1 MIFKECFDIS
11 WPLRMGMIAYPGD
24 TAYRLQEDLSLG
36 RGDSCNLSSFTM
48 CQHTGTHLDA
58 PNHFINGGA
67 SVDRIALGRCL
78 GKARVILID
87 SIAKITADDLRPVSI
102 KSGERILLKNLRNEA
117 LLVESEFNPDYVGL
131 DESAASYLVDSG
143 VGLIGIEYLS
153 IETGEGSNSGAVHRL
168 LLAEEILV
176 LEGLDLRMVEP
187 GEYFLAAQPLKFE
200 GGNGSPVR
208 AVLMR

>member
-11 WPLRMGMIAYPGD
+11 WPIRMGMIAYPGD
-24 TAYRLQEDLSLG
+24 PIYQLQEDLSLD
-36 RGDSCNLSSFTM
+36 RGDACNLSSFAM
-48 CQHTGTHLDA
+48 GLHTGTHLDA
-58 PNHFINGGA
+58 PNHFFNGGA
-67 SVDRIALGRCL
+67 SVDRIALERCL
-78 GKARVILID
+78 GKARVIQ
-87 SIAKITADDLRPVSI
+87 IASRVKITAADLKPFFIRP
-102 KSGERILLKNLRNEA
+102 GERILIKNLKNEA
-117 LLVESEFNPDYVGL
+117 LLDESDFKLDYVGL